1 MAESITTSMAEKSPV
16 NSPVNS
22 TAQPTVRKRKSLDFW
37 KAQATAW
44 LFVLPTL
51 IIFAF
56 MILRPIIRTVTFSF
70 QSVGLTGSTK
80 WIGMHNYVRMFGN
93 PLFAVAWQNILVFT
107 LYSLLIGFM
116 VPVIL
121 ALLINELRGSGRW
134 FRTLLYLP
142 ALIPVAVAL
151 LVWRQIYAPEGGI
164 LNSILMAMGLQPMLW
179 LQNPNLAKPA
189 IVVIMT
195 WLGAGGSVLIYISA
209 LQDVSPDIYEAAEL
223 DGFTFWRRVRN
234 ITLPLL
240 STRMLIMLLLQ
251 IIAVGQLFTEP
262 FILTSGGPAN
272 STLTPVLELYRSAF
286 ERSDFGLASAWS
298 VSLLVILGSLSVLY
312 VWLSMWRDASNR

>member
-1 MAESITTSMAEKSPV
+1 MSDNTAKGVAQ
-16 NSPVNS
+16 NSL
-22 TAQPTVRKRKSLDFW
+22 AQPATRKRRTGQFW
-37 KAQATAW
+37 RQQAGAW
-44 LFVLPTL
+44 LFVVPAL
-51 IIFAF
+51 IVFAF
-56 MILRPIIRTVTFSF
+56 MNLRPLITTITYSF

-80 WIGMHNYVRMFGN
+80 WIGLHNYVRMFGN
-93 PLFAVAWQNILVFT
+93 PLFVVAWQNIAIFL
-107 LYSLLIGFM
+107 LYSLVMGFF
-116 VPVIL
+116 VPVVL
-121 ALLINELRGSGRW
+121 ALMINEMRGSGKW

-164 LNSILMAMGLQPMLW
+164 INSLLMAAGLEPQLW
-179 LQNPNLAKPA
+179 LQSPNLAKPA

-195 WLGAGGSVLIYISA
+195 WLGAGGSVLIYVSA
-209 LQDVSPDIYEAAEL
+209 LQDISPEIYEAAEL
-223 DGFTFWRRVRN
+223 DGFTFGRRVWN

-240 STRMLIMLLLQ
+240 GTRMAIMLLLQ

-298 VSLLVILGSLSVLY
+298 VSLLVTLGLVSVFY
-312 VWLSMWRDASNR
+312 VWLSMWRDARGK